1 MLKLLSGISYFPLM
15 QQAGADGG
23 AGGGSGGD
31 AGSGAGDSGGS
42 NKGAGDAGKGAADK
56 GNGGDSDSLLDGLE
70 DEGGVAGD
78 GTKPLDFT
86 KGKPEG
92 FPDELWDGEKNQPKA
107 DLLYQKMQDAE
118 ARAKGLR
125 DKLAKGEGKPP
136 KDAKEYTVDAG
147 EKGKTL
153 ITDNDPLLA
162 EAQKIAHE
170 LKIPKETYGK
180 FMGKLTDFLADHI
193 EKLQENPP
201 ELTPEQKAEIRQ
213 KEYAKIGTN
222 APQIVKAVETWGREL
237 KAQGQFSEDDL
248 AAFKSMAL
256 TGEQVRVL
264 NKLRA
269 LAGGGKSLPMDFS
282 GDGLPS
288 DSEISDMIVK
298 AHKSGD
304 SAEAAKVEEILN
316 KRRQAG
322 RPERLQI

>member
-1 MLKLLSGISYFPLM
+1 MLKLLSGISHFPLM
-15 QQAGADGG
+15 QQAEGEGG
-23 AGGGSGGD
+23 AGAGSGGGD
-31 AGSGAGDSGGS
+31 AGAQSGDSGG
-42 NKGAGDAGKGAADK
+42 ADKGAADGGK
-56 GNGGDSDSLLDGLE
+56 ANDGKDSGGDSDSLLDGLG
-70 DEGGVAGD
+70 DDGGDAGA
-78 GTKPLDFT
+78 KALDFS

-92 FPDELWDGEKNQPKA
+92 FPDELWDADKNQPKA

-147 EKGKTL
+147 EKGKAL
-153 ITDNDPLLA
+153 VKDDDPLLA

-222 APQIVKAVETWGREL
+222 APQIIKAVETWGREL

-304 SAEAAKVEEILN
+304 AAEAAKVEEILN